1 MNSIIKSNEIYG
13 IYQTIAKDEEK
24 SRQKSHLYWKCKCL
38 KCGAEQSVR
47 SSGLKRLP
55 KSCPNC
61 KYNLLHQK
69 LNRLKVIQKGKID
82 KNGHRYWICQ
92 CDCGNIVEVNGDNL
106 RRGLTQSCGCLHK
119 EITSDLFSEDLT
131 GKKFNKLKVLKR
143 SSLIGEKTKWLCEC
157 DCGSLIEVIG
167 SNLKNGH
174 TTSCGCVI
182 SKGEEK
188 IASILTLLDIQFYR
202 EYKFKKLPNRRF
214 DFYLPEKNICIEFDG
229 KQHFEYVATW
239 HKTKENFDQAL
250 LRDNEKTEF
259 CIFNNI
265 KLIRIPYWDYDK
277 LSPSFLQE
285 EIEDEK

>member
-1 MNSIIKSNEIYG
+1 MTVGETYGVYKILEKDEIKS
-13 IYQTIAKDEEK
+13 QEK
-24 SRQKSHLYWKCKCL
+24 HHIYWKCECL
-38 KCGAEQSVR
+38 KCNNIISVR
-47 SSGLKRLP
+47 ADNLKRLP

-61 KYNLLHQK
+61 KDSLLHQK
-69 LNRLKVIQKGKID
+69 FNRLKVIQKGKID

-92 CDCGNIVEVNGDNL
+92 CDCGNIVEINGDNL
-106 RRGLTQSCGCLHK
+106 RRGLTQSCGCLRR
-119 EITSDLFSEDLT
+119 EITSELFCEDLT
-131 GKKFNKLKVLKR
+131 GKKFNKLKVLKKI
-143 SSLIGEKTKWLCEC
+143 SSMGKKSKWLCEC
-157 DCGSLIEVIG
+157 DCGSLIEVTS

-174 TTSCGCVI
+174 TTSCGCTI

-188 IASILTLLDIQFYR
+188 IASILTLLNIQFQR
-202 EYKFKKLPNRRF
+202 EYKFKELPNRRF

-259 CIFNNI
+259 CASNNI

-285 EIEDEK
+285 EVKNVE